1 MCVSFFIYIIL
12 KIKSLNFFS
21 NPKPKSC
28 NNLVILKNGLDIKY
42 IVGLVVLS
50 LIISVCYFIFN
61 HSYVE
66 YDINKLSAEI
76 LEKISLNKPFS
87 KEQMDNTPLNKP
99 FGWRDIGFESLL
111 PTISLGLFYS
121 LVKFTLNKEYTNSS
135 KFLLILIIGIF
146 SLLITFINSAGV
158 LSNAGHFLIQINNWI
173 ERRRL
178 ISKGYHI
185 KAVIGF
191 TPLHVAGIF
200 CIYIFIIILIFF
212 NLDALMRIFLTKSE
226 PTVEEKLQFFF
237 QTVVCIT
244 GLLILVLLI
253 SYFYHHYIVT

>member
-1 MCVSFFIYIIL
+1 MCVSFFIYIII
-12 KIKSLNFFS
+12 KIKSLKIFS
-21 NPKPKSC
+21 NPKLKSC
-28 NNLVILKNGLDIKY
+28 NNLVIIESGFDMKY

-50 LIISVCYFIFN
+50 LIVLACYFIFN

-66 YDINKLSAEI
+66 YDINKLSPEI

-87 KEQMDNTPLNKP
+87 KEQMDKIPLNKP
-99 FGWRDIGFESLL
+99 FGWRDVGFESLL

-121 LVKFTLNKEYTNSS
+121 LVKFTLNKEYTNTS
-135 KFLLILIIGIF
+135 KFFLILIISVF
-146 SLLITFINSAGV
+146 SLLVTFINSAGV

-191 TPLHVAGIF
+191 TALHVAGIF
-200 CIYIFIIILIFF
+200 CIYIFIIILIFL
-212 NLDALMRIFLTKSE
+212 NLDALMRIFLTKLE

-244 GLLILVLLI
+244 VLLILVLLI